1 MTLLDREGEQ
11 ADDDAAVQRLGI
23 PGTVGNFGWDEG
35 IAIAGKK
42 GLVVHGARPWR
53 IVQQN

>member
-1 MTLLDREGEQ
+1 
-11 ADDDAAVQRLGI
+11 VQRLGI